1 MSSDNVGENLQDLF
15 QMLEASLKLKQTN
28 IDIQSEFVKIMQKQI
43 NASLKDMIK
52 SGEFSDIIKELG
64 IFDSTGYGAS
74 STDAKQKQSEIDE
87 MVASALVSGV
97 QTSNILKNLFGIVP
111 SLIGR

>member
-52 SGEFSDIIKELG
+52 SGEFSDSYN
-64 IFDSTGYGAS
+64 F
-74 STDAKQKQSEIDE
+74 
-87 MVASALVSGV
+87 V
-97 QTSNILKNLFGIVP
+97 
-111 SLIGR
+111 